1 MPTDESQ
8 RRDRAVRRRAFHD
21 QHRIPRK
28 DKRRRFAEEYVTD
41 LNATQAAK
49 RAGYSKKTA
58 YAQGSRLLKDAEV
71 RAAIEVKLAQ
81 KTEKANVTVE
91 RIIAGVLRIAERC
104 EVSGR
109 AFNPFAALK
118 AYELLGKYKRC
129 WTDKT
134 ELIYDD
140 AINERLEAGR
150 KRVLAMESPSPNS
163 RSAVD

>member
-1 MPTDESQ
+1 LSGLSLG
-8 RRDRAVRRRAFHD
+8 ALHD
-21 QHRIPRK
+21 QKRIPR
-28 DKRRRFAEEYVTD
+28 DHKRRRFVEEYVTG
-41 LNATQAAK
+41 LNATQAAT

-71 RAAIEVKLAQ
+71 RAAIEVKLAE
-81 KTEKANVTVE
+81 KTEKADVTVE
-91 RIIAGVLRIAERC
+91 RIISGVLRIAQRC
-104 EVSGR
+104 EAPGR

-134 ELIYDD
+134 ELTYDD

-150 KRVLAMESPSPNS
+150 KRVLAKESKTP
-163 RSAVD
+163 